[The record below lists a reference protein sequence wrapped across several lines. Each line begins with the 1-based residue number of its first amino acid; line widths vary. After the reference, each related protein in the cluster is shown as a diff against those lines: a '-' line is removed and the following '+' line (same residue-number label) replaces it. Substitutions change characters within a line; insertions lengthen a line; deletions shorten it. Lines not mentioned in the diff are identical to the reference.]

1 MLKKR
6 NLYDYLQRQEETKV
20 SSTTRFLNG
29 KMLMFSKTS
38 IQSFVYDM
46 IDVFMFPN
54 EDIQKIY
61 ESYEIQKCFLYQNL
75 TDTDSTSLFFVF
87 ICNLSCSFDEKRSR
101 DITFKV
107 LIKSKLLERLDL
119 SDERLGK
126 I

>member
-1 MLKKR
+1 
-6 NLYDYLQRQEETKV
+6 
-20 SSTTRFLNG
+20 
-29 KMLMFSKTS
+29 MFSKTS

-61 ESYEIQKCFLYQNL
+61 ENYEIQKCFFYQNL
-75 TDTDSTSLFFVF
+75 TVTDSTSLFFVF
-87 ICNLSCSFDEKRSR
+87 IGNLSCSIDEKRSR

-119 SDERLGK
+119 SDDFGK
-126 I
+126 DLTFKTKHSEKSWFI